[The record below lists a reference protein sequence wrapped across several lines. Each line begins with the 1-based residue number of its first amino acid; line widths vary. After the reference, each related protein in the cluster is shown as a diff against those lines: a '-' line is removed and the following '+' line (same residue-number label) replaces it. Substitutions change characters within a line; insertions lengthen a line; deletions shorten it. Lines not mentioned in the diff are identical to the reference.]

1 MAKAKSKTKKPATIK
16 PGSGYTRTKLVAH
29 LAAKAEAGGSQ
40 ITKKAMAVLLED
52 LVAVILSSAPAGATI
67 PGLGKV
73 ILRKIK
79 ARPARKGRNPATG
92 EEITIKARP
101 AGKKYA
107 FRFAKAV
114 KDSIK

>member
-1 MAKAKSKTKKPATIK
+1 MAKKAKAKKPAFIK
-16 PGSGYTRTKLVAH
+16 PGSRYTRTQLAAH
-29 LAAKAEAGGSQ
+29 LAAKAEVGGSS
-40 ITKKAMAVLLED
+40 ITKKAMAALVDD
-52 LVAVILSSAPAGATI
+52 LVAVILASAPAGATI

-79 ARPARKGRNPATG
+79 ARPAREGRNPATG
-92 EEITIKARP
+92 ETITIKARP

-114 KDSIK
+114 KDSVK